1 MATVSFISWMEEL
14 NLCPGSRLNKFNM
27 YRLTTIF
34 LFVFVSLQATGQTT
48 YTLQQCIDSAL
59 AHNIPVKRAGLVRE
73 SAHVDWQQAKA
84 NVLPDLNANLSHG
97 YYYGRTLSQSNVYV
111 NANSNSGGYN
121 INSNVTIF
129 NGLTLQN
136 RIKQNAYGYEA
147 SRMEEQQAKDELVLN
162 VILAY
167 LSVLNN
173 EDQVQVAYQQAATSQ
188 AALDRLKIMNDQ
200 GAIKPSDFSDLKGQL
215 MNDQLN
221 ILNAKNVLETS
232 KLSLSQLMNKDY
244 DPSMKLER
252 INVEE
257 FLTNYQLSSNEVFQK
272 ALDQFALVKAVELR
286 KTSAAYSLKAFKGE
300 YYPRLSFGAGLNS
313 QYYSNAFNQS
323 GAKIPYNEQL
333 KNNQSTSLG
342 FGLSVPI
349 FNSFFTRNR
358 VKLATILLKDNEL
371 VEEST
376 KLQLH
381 QDIDQAHLNM
391 TNAYERYKLLLDQVN
406 AYEESFKA
414 AEIRFK
420 AGVGTSIDYLT
431 AKDRFDRAN
440 INLVNAKYDFVL
452 RKRILDYYSGTK

>member
-1 MATVSFISWMEEL
+1 
-14 NLCPGSRLNKFNM
+14 M
-27 YRLTTIF
+27 YRLTTILF
-34 LFVFVSLQATGQTT
+34 FVFVTVHTRAQTT

-59 AHNIPVKRAGLVRE
+59 AHNILVKRAGLERQ
-73 SAHVDWQQAKA
+73 SAEVNWQQAKA
-84 NVLPDLNANLSHG
+84 NVLPDLNANISHG
-97 YYYGRTLSQSNVYV
+97 YYYGRTLSQSNIYV

-121 INSNVTIF
+121 LNSNVTIF

-136 RIKQNAYGYEA
+136 RIKQNAYGYDA

-167 LSVLNN
+167 LTVLNN
-173 EDQVQVAYQQAATSQ
+173 EDRVQLAYKQAETSQ
-188 AALDRLKIMNDQ
+188 TTVDRLKIMSEQ
-200 GAIKPSDFSDLKGQL
+200 GAVKPSDFSDVKGQL
-215 MNDQLN
+215 MQDQLN
-221 ILNAKNVLETS
+221 ILDTKSILETS
-232 KLSLSQLMNKDY
+232 KLALSQLMNKDY

-257 FLTNYQLSSNEVFQK
+257 FMTNYSLSSNEVFQK

-286 KTSAAYSLKAFKGE
+286 RTSAAYSVKAIKGE
-300 YYPRLSFGAGLNS
+300 YYPRLSFGAGVNS
-313 QYYSNAFNQS
+313 QYYSNAFTQS
-323 GAKIPYNEQL
+323 GSKIPYDEQL
-333 KNNQSTSLG
+333 KNNQNTSLG

-371 VEEST
+371 VEQST

-381 QDIDQAHLNM
+381 QDIDQAHMNM

-414 AEIRFK
+414 AEIRFR
-420 AGVGTSIDYLT
+420 AGVGTSVDYIT
-431 AKDRFDRAN
+431 AKERFDRAN